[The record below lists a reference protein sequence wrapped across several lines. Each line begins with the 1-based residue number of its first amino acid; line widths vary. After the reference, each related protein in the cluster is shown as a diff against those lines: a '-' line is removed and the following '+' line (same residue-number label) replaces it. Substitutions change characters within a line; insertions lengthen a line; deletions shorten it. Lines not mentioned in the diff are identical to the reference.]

1 MLPAV
6 SPRARSAA
14 GTRWRRW
21 CCGAWFSVPRTPLRP
36 GDWET
41 GELGPLGFWLKKLL
55 WKLASRS
62 AGRSVSDWTSG
73 CGPLP
78 PPPTPLLEQRQ
89 GTCWEDARGGG
100 CSGPGGPGAGR
111 CPGSRPHGVCAP
123 FRETEGPG
131 RLGLRRWKEP
141 GAAGRGED
149 RCRRRSR
156 DAYSGLRESTN
167 ENGLVFLEKHILK
180 RKVQEPGDY
189 VQRHTAR
196 VRGAAVACSAC
207 PWRSRGLRWA
217 ASAPCAGTT
226 RTGCPRPSRRTGPA
240 GTGSP
245 EGRRTRKERR
255 PGSRPSKERPA
266 GAQALHRSLGGVG

>member
-1 MLPAV
+1 MRGVVL
-6 SPRARSAA
+6 
-14 GTRWRRW
+14 G
-21 CCGAWFSVPRTPLRP
+21 PRTPLRP

-100 CSGPGGPGAGR
+100 RSGPGGGREQDGAQARVRTGSVPPSERPRGREDSDSVAGR
-111 CPGSRPHGVCAP
+111 SQA
-123 FRETEGPG
+123 
-131 RLGLRRWKEP
+131 LRD
-141 GAAGRGED
+141 AGRTDVGD
-149 RCRRRSR
+149 V
-156 DAYSGLRESTN
+156 RESAN
-167 ENGLVFLEKHILK
+167 ENGLVFLEKHVLK

-207 PWRSRGLRWA
+207 PWRGRGLRWA

-255 PGSRPSKERPA
+255 PGSRPSKEWPA
-266 GAQALHRSLGGVG
+266 GARALHCSLGGVG